1 MQEIKTEDLCEDF
14 SSDKE
19 ISDFSN
25 HSTKSKYC
33 DDSDKVVIGKTKDE
47 TGGVVHSFLVGNIE
61 YKKANDVNK
70 NVLATII
77 HNKYKDVLSDNKLI

>member
-1 MQEIKTEDLCEDF
+1 M
-14 SSDKE
+14 
-19 ISDFSN
+19 
-25 HSTKSKYC
+25 
-33 DDSDKVVIGKTKDE
+33 
-47 TGGVVHSFLVGNIE
+47 HSFLVGNIE